1 MGLDTAFSHI
11 TAILVSQLLNNKMN
25 LLPNIIPMFIF
36 FWLSKTKTNRK
47 KIPMTVR
54 DTVSS
59 ISGTKQSLPIVSG
72 EPAMRHE
79 LIKQDPKRSGWLR
92 TNRQVSAE
100 PDSWLV
106 WPQVLRGVENIC
118 VSFRFLKVEH
128 SQFLP
133 LFLCDLESPLSML
146 QMANFS
152 GRHIA
157 RSC

>member
-11 TAILVSQLLNNKMN
+11 TAILVAQLLNNKMN

-106 WPQVLRGVENIC
+106 
-118 VSFRFLKVEH
+118 
-128 SQFLP
+128 
-133 LFLCDLESPLSML
+133 
-146 QMANFS
+146 
-152 GRHIA
+152 
-157 RSC
+157 